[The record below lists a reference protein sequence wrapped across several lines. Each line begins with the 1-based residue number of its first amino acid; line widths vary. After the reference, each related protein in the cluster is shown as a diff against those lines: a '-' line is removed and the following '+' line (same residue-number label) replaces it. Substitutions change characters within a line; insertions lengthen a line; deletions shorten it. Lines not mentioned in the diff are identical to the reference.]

1 MLIDLKT
8 ACLTAEAAASQCDFS
23 RSEFFNVQKGSMLL
37 EVFAFEIQMCI
48 DLKEQRRMKAVFRLS
63 QNFASTIEDP
73 RVVGTIKE
81 CGGKMYMAERKWNE
95 AKNHFND
102 SFVCL
107 VEVGNSRAKTLLK
120 YVILASLLAQSEVDV
135 MSTTQSKTFSN
146 DPEIIGML
154 NLRSGFF
161 KNDIK
166 TMTEVLN
173 DKKINLL
180 GDPFIAQ
187 YLDELLRS
195 VRLKTLESICKPYK
209 SVKLAFLAR
218 KIAVPVKEIKGLL
231 SELILEERLEGQIDQ
246 LKETVELRATE
257 QQTA

>member
-1 MLIDLKT
+1 MLFDLKK
-8 ACLTAEAAASQCDFS
+8 ACLTPEAAASADCDFS
-23 RSEFFNVQKGSMLL
+23 RTEFFNMQKGSMLL

-81 CGGKMYMAERKWNE
+81 CGGKMYMAERKWDE

-135 MSTTQSKTFSN
+135 MSTT
-146 DPEIIGML
+146 
-154 NLRSGFF
+154 
-161 KNDIK
+161 
-166 TMTEVLN
+166 
-173 DKKINLL
+173 
-180 GDPFIAQ
+180 
-187 YLDELLRS
+187 
-195 VRLKTLESICKPYK
+195 
-209 SVKLAFLAR
+209 
-218 KIAVPVKEIKGLL
+218 
-231 SELILEERLEGQIDQ
+231 
-246 LKETVELRATE
+246 
-257 QQTA
+257 